1 MTVSS
6 RELKA
11 LLGEHLR
18 EMKEAWGDIKDRV
31 HNVETQV
38 KGQKK
43 ELKAIH
49 VKNKTVDQA
58 IMGIQAKGDATARKT
73 EELEGEIERI
83 KTQIVGLQ
91 TEGQNQGKGE
101 SEGKADPWA
110 EYLRKGEQGQPKP
123 VPSRVD
129 KLTTLSEEDQRSLI
143 VGGWLADTRRL
154 TIESEARDI
163 LEQPAFA
170 PLVDTTKLTI
180 FGPRRSFGILR
191 FNCRDNETAQE
202 VKKRMWEVVNKI
214 REMKI
219 SLPSTVGEQSEG
231 KRVWASFLKT
241 PEARKRSA
249 MCSLTRRVVMQLARE
264 SRTETGEAINPN
276 ALEVTNYDVDWATGT
291 IWHGDLK
298 VASATHRKNHSRSD
312 DYVQVNQGWVDIRA
326 VTAITGA
333 AWKEAAVASWNLGG
347 QDVEKLATSAC
358 KVDIFLTQEVARGEP
373 GWREVETDTHIWVLH
388 QARDQWRTVGVGIAI
403 EIFDS
408 VVAKKQT
415 DRGIFVLVK
424 LKGRGK
430 VVLGTI
436 HCHTGAT
443 NRVYQQSAD
452 DFLGQCA
459 GTWRKYPCILG
470 ADLNEAVKWDAGEQR
485 GEILAGSANLNYFVS
500 KAVADGL
507 RPIAPLV
514 SHRDVPT
521 HYPRDPRRQGR
532 HIDVIWGRLAST
544 GPVHVDAEARHR
556 IGTDHALLTTQ
567 FFLQQRPAKWV
578 CDSRPRFVTGPL
590 PAEPLLDADDVAA
603 LAAKYTRPR
612 NGVSYKDTPEV
623 KQCIAAARRSGR
635 PEDWKRVHKVRKQA
649 KRQWEQDRLARILQG
664 DWSAYRCRK
673 MQTSRKR
680 GWWAKM
686 VELQGEEEITEKA
699 KLHLAS
705 KLCGPDPQA
714 WDDELERVLE
724 DIVISEPWTP
734 FVIEDLHAEL
744 GRMKLRAAVGPDLIG
759 VDLLRHLAAHDT
771 LGHDLLDIINHVVEH
786 GAVPTAW
793 DKSLLALLAKVDVPS
808 GPADLR
814 PIAMSSALQKLV
826 SKMVMA
832 RTFPHIRQASDIS
845 CCGKNRQAADL
856 VGSLS
861 RIRDVAKEWRMPLL
875 VAKLDI
881 RGAFD
886 ALSRRKLADFLCLRL
901 AGCGVSRETKYL
913 VRQLK
918 SNYLVGKV
926 PGGGE
931 VTTHCSTGIKQGAPE
946 SAELFGL
953 ILESAL
959 SELLSGK
966 KWGDLGHS
974 VPDLPMDLLMYQ
986 DDIFLWDK
994 TAETLQTR
1002 LRLVNARLSDLGLQ
1016 LATSKTCVVSTP
1028 EYRGSRTIKVSGETI
1043 PIQSASTPL
1052 KVLGLNFLFD
1062 GDQGRQAKELI
1073 ARVRAA
1079 FGAHRELLRGR
1090 SSWENKVFAV
1100 RTLLESTFTWVAGAV
1115 YWHHDDLG
1123 AMNTLQIHI
1132 LRDAFRLNR
1141 KTGKLWHEWNQ
1152 RTMRFV
1158 RAWLHQTGLDRWSTR
1173 TRKLQHGL
1181 AGHWARQVEDDG
1193 RGIEPTPGVTARFL
1207 IWRNLEWWRR

>member
-1 MTVSS
+1 MGSVTRTHPRSNS
-6 RELKA
+6 ASLQP
-11 LLGEHLR
+11 GE
-18 EMKEAWGDIKDRV
+18 
-31 HNVETQV
+31 
-38 KGQKK
+38 
-43 ELKAIH
+43 
-49 VKNKTVDQA
+49 VD
-58 IMGIQAKGDATARKT
+58 
-73 EELEGEIERI
+73 
-83 KTQIVGLQ
+83 
-91 TEGQNQGKGE
+91 
-101 SEGKADPWA
+101 
-110 EYLRKGEQGQPKP
+110 
-123 VPSRVD
+123 
-129 KLTTLSEEDQRSLI
+129 
-143 VGGWLADTRRL
+143 
-154 TIESEARDI
+154 
-163 LEQPAFA
+163 
-170 PLVDTTKLTI
+170 
-180 FGPRRSFGILR
+180 
-191 FNCRDNETAQE
+191 
-202 VKKRMWEVVNKI
+202 
-214 REMKI
+214 
-219 SLPSTVGEQSEG
+219 
-231 KRVWASFLKT
+231 
-241 PEARKRSA
+241 
-249 MCSLTRRVVMQLARE
+249 
-264 SRTETGEAINPN
+264 
-276 ALEVTNYDVDWATGT
+276 
-291 IWHGDLK
+291 DL
-298 VASATHRKNHSRSD
+298 
-312 DYVQVNQGWVDIRA
+312 
-326 VTAITGA
+326 
-333 AWKEAAVASWNLGG
+333 
-347 QDVEKLATSAC
+347 
-358 KVDIFLTQEVARGEP
+358 
-373 GWREVETDTHIWVLH
+373 
-388 QARDQWRTVGVGIAI
+388 
-403 EIFDS
+403 
-408 VVAKKQT
+408 
-415 DRGIFVLVK
+415 
-424 LKGRGK
+424 
-430 VVLGTI
+430 
-436 HCHTGAT
+436 
-443 NRVYQQSAD
+443 
-452 DFLGQCA
+452 
-459 GTWRKYPCILG
+459 
-470 ADLNEAVKWDAGEQR
+470 
-485 GEILAGSANLNYFVS
+485 
-500 KAVADGL
+500 
-507 RPIAPLV
+507 
-514 SHRDVPT
+514 
-521 HYPRDPRRQGR
+521 
-532 HIDVIWGRLAST
+532 
-544 GPVHVDAEARHR
+544 
-556 IGTDHALLTTQ
+556 
-567 FFLQQRPAKWV
+567 
-578 CDSRPRFVTGPL
+578 
-590 PAEPLLDADDVAA
+590 
-603 LAAKYTRPR
+603 
-612 NGVSYKDTPEV
+612 
-623 KQCIAAARRSGR
+623 
-635 PEDWKRVHKVRKQA
+635 
-649 KRQWEQDRLARILQG
+649 RILQG

-744 GRMKLRAAVGPDLIG
+744 GR
-759 VDLLRHLAAHDT
+759 
-771 LGHDLLDIINHVVEH
+771 
-786 GAVPTAW
+786 
-793 DKSLLALLAKVDVPS
+793 
-808 GPADLR
+808 
-814 PIAMSSALQKLV
+814 
-826 SKMVMA
+826 
-832 RTFPHIRQASDIS
+832 
-845 CCGKNRQAADL
+845 
-856 VGSLS
+856 
-861 RIRDVAKEWRMPLL
+861 
-875 VAKLDI
+875 
-881 RGAFD
+881 
-886 ALSRRKLADFLCLRL
+886 L

-931 VTTHCSTGIKQGAPE
+931 VTIHCSTGIKQGAPE

-986 DDIFLWDK
+986 DDIFLWDT

-1002 LRLVNARLSDLGLQ
+1002 LRLVNARLLDLGLQ